1 MRLGRTVLQPANIG
15 LSSQFQ
21 WSQIIKTSSDLLH
34 PVLIET
40 SNLECRSNTR
50 WCGRSYTVSASSA
63 NRENKKGRRGISKDV
78 RKSMLENFVNK
89 YREMNAGKFPT
100 TSEAMKDVG
109 GSYYIV
115 RVILQELK
123 HNFKMSS
130 LDITDTSSQRS
141 APKKKDEISTNIG
154 EVSQAPQWGKL
165 TSPISK
171 ADTVDSSNKTF
182 KSDQRPQSSILVED
196 DGGSKDMCTQSYCPT
211 DEPKSSPH
219 FDPGNNKHETV
230 DQDKQE
236 PDGSLSKAEPHEST
250 EVSERELHKV
260 TTEDSDHKTKSSVW
274 QNLKS
279 FANGILGTWKRS

>member
-15 LSSQFQ
+15 LSRQFQ

-34 PVLIET
+34 PVSIET
-40 SNLECRSNTR
+40 FNLEYRSNIR
-50 WCGRSYTVSASSA
+50 WCGRSYAASASSE
-63 NRENKKGRRGISKDV
+63 NRETKKARGRVSKDV
-78 RKSMLENFVNK
+78 RKSMVENYVNK

-100 TSEAMKDVG
+100 ASETKKDVG
-109 GSYYIV
+109 GSFYVV

-141 APKKKDEISTNIG
+141 DAKKKDEISTNIG
-154 EVSQAPQWGKL
+154 EVSQARQWGKL

-171 ADTVDSSNKTF
+171 AHIVDSSNKSF
-182 KSDQRPQSSILVED
+182 KSDQWPQSSISVED
-196 DGGSKDMCTQSYCPT
+196 DGGSNDVDTQSYRPA
-211 DEPKSSPH
+211 DEPKSSLH

-230 DQDKQE
+230 DRDKQE
-236 PDGSLSKAEPHEST
+236 HDESQESP

-279 FANGILGTWKRS
+279 FANGILGIWKRS